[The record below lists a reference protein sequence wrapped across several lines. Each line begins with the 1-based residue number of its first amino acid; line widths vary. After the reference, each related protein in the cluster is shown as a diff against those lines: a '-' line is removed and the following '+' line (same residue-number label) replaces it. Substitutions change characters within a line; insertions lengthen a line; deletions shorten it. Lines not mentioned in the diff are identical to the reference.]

1 MNPTP
6 EPTRT
11 GTIAL
16 LVGVIALIFGC
27 CGGLFMGG
35 AVAYLIA
42 RQAAPVDVAP
52 VERFSLPD
60 LPEMPELPEMP
71 RMPDFP
77 ELPAVPN
84 LGMSGAFVRE
94 VIADSPADDAGLRV
108 GDLIMRVDD
117 VPLDANHRLADIIAT
132 YEPGDQVMLRVL
144 RGERTLSLEVTL
156 GENEEGLPF
165 LGIRYVDMF
174 RERQLP
180 GD

>member
-35 AVAYLIA
+35 TVAYLIA

-60 LPEMPELPEMP
+60 LPEMPELPEIP
-71 RMPDFP
+71 RMPELP
-77 ELPAVPN
+77 ELPTVPE

-108 GDLIMRVDD
+108 GDLIMRVDN
-117 VPLDANHRLADIIAT
+117 VPVDANHRLADIITT
-132 YEPGDQVMLRVL
+132 YEPGDRLILQVL
-144 RGERTLSLEVTL
+144 RGERTLSVEVTL

-180 GD
+180 AD